1 MKTAVSLPGEIFA
14 QAERLARRLK
24 KSRSKLYSDAI
35 AEYIARR
42 DPDLIV
48 EKLDETWGRLGGPD
62 DGFVAAASRRAL
74 ERSDW

>member
-48 EKLDETWGRLGGPD
+48 EKLDETWGRLGAPD
-62 DGFVAAASRRAL
+62 DGFGVAVLRKTLKRN
-74 ERSDW
+74 D

>member
-48 EKLDETWGRLGGPD
+48 EKLDETWGRLGAPD
-62 DGFVAAASRRAL
+62 DGFGAAASRRAL